1 MTTGDDGSI
10 YVNYGHVDNIGQALQ
25 DADAQIQ
32 RVLAELQDT
41 IQPLRATWSG
51 ASEAEY
57 IQVQARWNS
66 DIQQMNTLLTRYTS
80 TLDEMKINYSG
91 TDNNLAFQWQAI
103 H

>member
-1 MTTGDDGSI
+1 VTTSDGSI
-10 YVNYGHVDNIGQALQ
+10 YVNYANVDNVGQALQ

-32 RVLAELQDT
+32 RVLAQLQDT

-57 IQVQARWNS
+57 VQVQARWNS
-66 DIQQMNTLLTRYTS
+66 DLSQMNALLSRYTS
-80 TLDEMKINYSG
+80 TLDEMKINYG
-91 TDNNLAFQWQAI
+91 NTDNNLAFQWQAI